1 VIFGRNKNKMKKTIK
16 TIQGEAEFVRTDI
29 EDENEKWEGM
39 NLSTKDGFYI
49 LHEGKKHHIYQVKEK
64 N

>member
-1 VIFGRNKNKMKKTIK
+1 MKKTIK